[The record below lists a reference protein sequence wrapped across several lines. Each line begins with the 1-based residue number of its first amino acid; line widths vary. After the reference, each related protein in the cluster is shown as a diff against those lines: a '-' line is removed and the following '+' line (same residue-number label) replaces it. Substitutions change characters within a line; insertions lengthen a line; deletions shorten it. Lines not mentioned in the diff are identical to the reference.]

1 MSQRRK
7 IFIALLIG
15 FSALFIIEE
24 CHTRWFTDT
33 FSHLRNERSSRLA
46 GRDTLRCT
54 IYLPS
59 YAGARVGYHY
69 DMLKLFS
76 NASDFVLTYVPVEDT
91 ADIWEMLT
99 EDRTDILAVNIISN
113 AIPKSLTG
121 KVCLSPQ
128 LTEMGEVWVMAKE
141 RCPWHLDVAH
151 WLKLFKQQ
159 AYYSRFKSRYFPA
172 SQDRSPY
179 DSLLRAASRTLEW
192 DWRLLRSVM
201 YQESKYRMNALSPQ
215 NAYGLMQ
222 MKKSTAKDMKISNLF
237 DPEENIKGSVR
248 YFSFLLRNMY
258 LSSLPE
264 EEQVNF
270 ILAAYNAGMSRIQ
283 NDRERAAADGK
294 NPDLWSDVRSYVPAQ
309 TQNYVEMIWE
319 RYLNWVN
326 SSG

>member
-7 IFIALLIG
+7 IIIALLIG

-24 CHTRWFTDT
+24 SYTRWFTGT
-33 FSHLRNERSSRLA
+33 FSHSRNERNARLA

-76 NASDFVLTYVPVEDT
+76 KASDFVITYVPVEDT
-91 ADIWEMLT
+91 SDIWKMIT
-99 EDRTDILAVNIISN
+99 DDRTDILAVNIISD

-128 LTEMGEVWVMAKE
+128 LTEMGEVWVMSKE

-159 AYYSRFKSRYFPA
+159 AYYSRFKSRFFPA

-179 DSLLRAASRTLEW
+179 DSLLRSASRTLEW

-201 YQESKYRMNALSPQ
+201 YQESKYRMNAVSPQ

-222 MKKSTAKDMKISNLF
+222 MKKSTARDMKVSNLF
-237 DPEENIKGSVR
+237 DPEESIKGSVR
-248 YFSFLLRNMY
+248 YFAFLMRNMY
-258 LSSLPE
+258 LSGLPE
-264 EEQVNF
+264 EEQINF
-270 ILAAYNAGMSRIQ
+270 ILAAYNAGMTRIQ
-283 NDRERAAADGK
+283 NDRAQAAADGK
-294 NPDLWSDVRSYVPAQ
+294 NPDLWADVCSYSPAQ
-309 TQNYVEMIWE
+309 TQKYVEIILE
-319 RYLNWVN
+319 RYHNWVN
-326 SSG
+326 SSE